1 MQQRYY
7 DPIAGRFLSVDPVV
21 TNASNGSFFNRYAYA
36 DNNPY
41 KYTDPD
47 GRAPALA
54 GFFIGGGLDLVVQIA
69 EMGMGLRDGID
80 GRSLLVSAI
89 SGSVGVGLAGKLGQ
103 VGGLVGDVAVSV
115 GSTLGKGESPTVAG
129 VVADVVAGK
138 AGGAVAKHHIQSS
151 PAHKVAER
159 QVDRL
164 ERIGNKEGARPAQ
177 QDRARNAGPDLARN
191 VEQRAAQAGVVGS
204 GIGSTAEK
212 HGQRVLNEEKP
223 K

>member
-7 DPIAGRFLSVDPVV
+7 DPIAGRFLSVDPV
-21 TNASNGSFFNRYAYA
+21 TTDAATGGHFNRYAYA

-54 GFFIGGGLDLVVQIA
+54 GFFIGGGLDFVVQVA

-115 GSTLGKGESPTVAG
+115 GSTLAKGESPTVAG

-138 AGGAVAKHHIQSS
+138 AGGAVAKHHIQNSS
-151 PAHKVAER
+151 AHKVAER

-177 QDRARNAGPDLARN
+177 QDRAKNAGPALARS